1 MLFVKGKNFMKKILK
16 TLALPII
23 LFSLV
28 SCGETSSSIL
38 TTNGLT
44 AEATTSEVP
53 SSSET
58 PSSSVSSSSTQI
70 EEVSVVSSVNISDY
84 DAKAI
89 TEPFKFN
96 SVFTALAGTTID
108 GSTKTIEI
116 DGETIKTTKRLKL
129 SGVGELAAQK
139 KAVKIEV
146 P

>member
-1 MLFVKGKNFMKKILK
+1 MKKILK
-16 TLALPII
+16 NLALPII

-44 AEATTSEVP
+44 TEATTSEVP

-58 PSSSVSSSSTQI
+58 PSSSVSSSSTQT
-70 EEVSVVSSVNISDY
+70 EEVSVVSSVNVSDY
-84 DAKAI
+84 DAIAI

-108 GSTKTIEI
+108 GSTKTIE
-116 DGETIKTTKRLKL
+116 
-129 SGVGELAAQK
+129 
-139 KAVKIEV
+139 KIGRASCRERV
-146 P
+146 